1 METKT
6 TTNFTRILYILF
18 VLFGLYQ
25 IFMTNTFLNAASS
38 LGIALAF
45 DPFDQ
50 NQPWKERPRWQKAWL
65 IVHLAIV
72 ASLFGYSVG
81 VNDKI

>member
-6 TTNFTRILYILF
+6 TNYFTRFLYVGF
-18 VLFGLYQ
+18 VLFGFYEIIARQSYLS
-25 IFMTNTFLNAASS
+25 ACSS

-50 NQPWKERPRWQKAWL
+50 LQPWKERPLWQKTWL
-65 IVHLAIV
+65 IVHLGLV
-72 ASLFGYSVG
+72 GSLFGYVIG
-81 VNDKI
+81 VNDKN